1 MTTQT
6 LEKET
11 IRVIVFTLG
20 DYYFAL
26 PIHAIIQ
33 VTESPPELIQH
44 LDGLGLVMLENQ
56 SIILLN
62 LHKKLSPSANAV
74 SKEVRGDFLV
84 LTQTPNG
91 ELCGIPLDTLPNMME
106 LSHDQVQPLPTAYR
120 ATNLYG
126 LARFVS
132 FVSMEG
138 NEKKRAVYFLD
149 IEQKKH
155 FPQRPIE
162 REYSQTQNKNV
173 VKTNKGSTP

>member
-1 MTTQT
+1 MTNKT

-26 PIHAIIQ
+26 PIYAIIQ
-33 VTESPPELIQH
+33 VTESPPELIHH

-62 LHKKLSPSANAV
+62 LHQKLSLNSSNSAKAI
-74 SKEVRGDFLV
+74 RGDFLL
-84 LTQTPNG
+84 LTQTPQG

-106 LSHDQVQPLPTAYR
+106 LSYEQVQPVPKAYR

-126 LARFVS
+126 LARFVT
-132 FVSMEG
+132 FVSLEE
-138 NEKKRAVYFLD
+138 NQQKQAIYFLD
-149 IEQKKH
+149 VEQAVR
-155 FPQRPIE
+155 FLSE
-162 REYSQTQNKNV
+162 
-173 VKTNKGSTP
+173 